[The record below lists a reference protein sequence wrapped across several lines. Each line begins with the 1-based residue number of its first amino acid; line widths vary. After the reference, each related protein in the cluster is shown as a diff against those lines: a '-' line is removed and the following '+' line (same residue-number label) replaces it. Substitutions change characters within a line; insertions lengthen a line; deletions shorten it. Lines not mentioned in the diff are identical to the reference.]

1 MSLLP
6 ADFSIDAIDLL
17 IGAASR
23 DSVSSLRCFGR
34 RAAERR
40 ATNHS
45 RIVLQR
51 DR

>member
-23 DSVSSLRCFGR
+23 DSVSSLRCFGATRR
-34 RAAERR
+34 RAASHE
-40 ATNHS
+40 S
-45 RIVLQR
+45 FS
-51 DR
+51 DRPTA